1 MDIIKD
7 KNSKITFIGIS
18 LSGVSTMES
27 AVAVLDNNLKIIMLD
42 KLFSMTDVK
51 HFLDN
56 FAGLK
61 NAVVLIS
68 VPENETMIGS
78 KWKYNSRTYDIV
90 NMEEK
95 ILNRDDW
102 ANRFSTRGSDYF
114 KELNNKGIELYRFD
128 IDNLKKAFN
137 NGMAYRERT
146 PLDCKALQ
154 DTLRIEFE
162 MRELPVNMLPVAQLE
177 ALMAAYFAHSI
188 STNNEKFAPK
198 IIGEYQGLSILGV

>member
-7 KNSKITFIGIS
+7 KNSKITFVGIS

-27 AVAVLDNNLKIIMLD
+27 AVAVLDSHLKIIMLD

-51 HFLDN
+51 YFLDN

-61 NAVVLIS
+61 NAVVLVS
-68 VPENETMIGS
+68 VPDNETMIGS

-95 ILNRDDW
+95 IQNRDEW

-114 KELNNKGIELYRFD
+114 KELSDKGIELYRFD

-137 NGMAYRERT
+137 NGFAYRERT

-154 DTLRIEFE
+154 DTLRIEFD

-177 ALMAAYFAHSI
+177 ALLGAYFAHAI
-188 STNNEKFAPK
+188 VTDNGNFLPK
-198 IIGEYQGLSILGV
+198 VIGEFQNLPILGV

>member
-7 KNSKITFIGIS
+7 KNSKITFVGIS

-27 AVAVLDNNLKIIMLD
+27 AVAVLDSHLKIIMLD

-51 HFLDN
+51 YFLDN

-61 NAVVLIS
+61 NAVVLVS
-68 VPENETMIGS
+68 VPDNETMIGS

-95 ILNRDDW
+95 IQNRDEW

-114 KELNNKGIELYRFD
+114 KELSDKGIELYRFD

-137 NGMAYRERT
+137 NGFAYRERT

-154 DTLRIEFE
+154 DTLRIEFN

-177 ALMAAYFAHSI
+177 ALLGAYFAHVI
-188 STNNEKFAPK
+188 VTDNGNFLPK
-198 IIGEYQGLSILGV
+198 VIGEFQNLPILGV

>member
-7 KNSKITFIGIS
+7 KNSKITFVGIS

-27 AVAVLDNNLKIIMLD
+27 AVAVLDSNLRIIMLD

-51 HFLDN
+51 YFLDN

-68 VPENETMIGS
+68 IPENETMISS

-95 ILNRDDW
+95 IQNRDDW

-114 KELNNKGIELYRFD
+114 KELNNNGIELYRFD

-154 DTLRIEFE
+154 DTLRIEFG

-177 ALMAAYFAHSI
+177 ALMGAYFAHAI
-188 STNNEKFAPK
+188 STNNEKFAAK
-198 IIGEYQGLSILGV
+198 IIGEYQNLSILGV

>member
-7 KNSKITFIGIS
+7 KNSKITFVGIS

-27 AVAVLDNNLKIIMLD
+27 AVAVLDSHLKIIMLD

-51 HFLDN
+51 YFLDN

-61 NAVVLIS
+61 NAVVLVS
-68 VPENETMIGS
+68 VPDNETMIGS

-95 ILNRDDW
+95 IQNRDEW

-114 KELNNKGIELYRFD
+114 KELSDKGIELYRFD

-137 NGMAYRERT
+137 NGFAYRERT

-154 DTLRIEFE
+154 DTLRIEFN

-177 ALMAAYFAHSI
+177 ALLGAYFAHAI
-188 STNNEKFAPK
+188 VTDNGNFLPK
-198 IIGEYQGLSILGV
+198 VIGEFQNLPILGV